1 MKVTYPLMTTLQ
13 KYAADLPGRHGSVD
27 WGLSVRRD
35 GIEIA
40 SINPDRVFQT
50 ASIGKVFLLIAA
62 STAIVSGQ
70 RSRLDPIQLQAA
82 DIVGDSG
89 IWQFMTERTLSLD
102 SVCIL
107 IASVSDNCA
116 TNALLSEFTL
126 PVVQAQS
133 QELGIDDTRM
143 LDRIRDVR
151 TGADPI
157 GPSQSKAGDLSQ
169 LMYQLGMDRDTGNK
183 YSLVSEWLSL
193 NTDLSMV
200 SSAFNFDPLAH
211 NELTEG
217 GKFFNKT
224 GTDVGVQ
231 AEAGCYVKDQTVWT
245 YSMIANWSD
254 QNPNVPMEV
263 KNEMNAFGRLL
274 ASMIM

>member
-1 MKVTYPLMTTLQ
+1 MKATYSLMTTLQ
-13 KYAADLPGRHGSVD
+13 IYTADLPGRHGSVD

-40 SINPDRVFQT
+40 SVNPNRVFQT

-62 STAIVSGQ
+62 ATAIVSGE

-89 IWQFMTERTLSLD
+89 IWRFMTERTLSLE

-116 TNALLSEFTL
+116 TNALLSEFKL
-126 PVVQAQS
+126 PVVQDQS
-133 QELGIDDTRM
+133 EELCMDNTRM

-169 LMYQLGMDRDTGNK
+169 LMYQLGMDSDTVNK
-183 YSLVSEWLSL
+183 YSVVSEWMSL

-200 SSAFNFDPLAH
+200 SSAFNLDPLAH
-211 NELTEG
+211 NELTG
-217 GKFFNKT
+217 GVRFFNKT
-224 GTDVGVQ
+224 GTDEGVR

-254 QNPNVPMEV
+254 RDPDASMEV
-263 KNEMNAFGRLL
+263 KNEMNDFGRLL
-274 ASMIM
+274 ASIFM

>member
-1 MKVTYPLMTTLQ
+1 MSNLKNYV
-13 KYAADLPGRHGSVD
+13 ANLPGQHGCVD
-27 WGLSVRRD
+27 WGLSIRRN

-40 SINPDRVFQT
+40 SVNPDRVLQT

-62 STAIVSGQ
+62 ATAIVSGQ
-70 RSRLDPIQLQAA
+70 RSRLDPIQLQVAN
-82 DIVGDSG
+82 IVGDSG
-89 IWQFMTERTLSLD
+89 IWRFMTERTLSLE

-116 TNALLSEFTL
+116 TNALLSVFKL

-133 QELGIDDTRM
+133 KELGMDETRM

-169 LMYQLGMDRDTGNK
+169 LMYQFGMDKDADNK

-211 NELTEG
+211 NELTG
-217 GKFFNKT
+217 GDRFFNKT
-224 GTDVGVQ
+224 GTDEGVR
-231 AEAGCYVKDQTVWT
+231 AEAGCYMKDQTVWT
-245 YSMIANWSD
+245 YAMIANWSD
-254 QNPNVPMEV
+254 QNPDVSVAV
-263 KNEMNAFGRLL
+263 KNEMNAFGRLI
-274 ASMIM
+274 ASMIV